1 MNEYITKP
9 YNPKFLLEKIIFLI
23 ENNSK
28 NESQNVEH
36 ISLENLST
44 LMNGSKDQ
52 MIRMTTVFLEQIE
65 KHFNEIKFALNEN
78 DLDQITA
85 ITHKLKSSFKLFGL
99 NKKGVLLERIE
110 QRAKTL
116 NRQELNSELQIILNM
131 QPRLTYLVQKE
142 LNQLILSNS
151 NS

>member
-1 MNEYITKP
+1 
-9 YNPKFLLEKIIFLI
+9 
-23 ENNSK
+23 
-28 NESQNVEH
+28 
-36 ISLENLST
+36 
-44 LMNGSKDQ
+44 MNGSKEQ
-52 MIRMTTVFLEQIE
+52 MIRMTKVFLDQIE
-65 KHFNEIKFALNEN
+65 KHFNELKLALNEN

-85 ITHKLKSSFKLFGL
+85 VTHKLKSSFQLFGL
-99 NKKGVLLERIE
+99 NKTGILLERIE

-116 NRQELNSELQIILNM
+116 KNHDLNSELQLILNM

>member
-1 MNEYITKP
+1 MNENKS
-9 YNPKFLLEKIIFLI
+9 KSECQ
-23 ENNSK
+23 NS
-28 NESQNVEH
+28 EQ
-36 ISLENLST
+36 ISLDNLST
-44 LMNGSKDQ
+44 LLNGSKEQ
-52 MIRMTTVFLEQIE
+52 MIRMTEVFLDQIE
-65 KHFNEIKFALNEN
+65 KHFNELKFALNEN
-78 DLDQITA
+78 DLEQITA

-99 NKKGVLLERIE
+99 NKTGVLLERIE

-116 NRQELNSELQIILNM
+116 NRDELNSELHLVLNM

>member
-1 MNEYITKP
+1 MNENKS
-9 YNPKFLLEKIIFLI
+9 KSEDQ
-23 ENNSK
+23 NS
-28 NESQNVEH
+28 EQ
-36 ISLENLST
+36 ISLDNLST
-44 LMNGSKDQ
+44 LLNGSKEQ
-52 MIRMTTVFLEQIE
+52 MIHMTKVFLDQIE
-65 KHFNEIKFALNEN
+65 KHFNELKFALNEN

-85 ITHKLKSSFKLFGL
+85 VTHKLKSSFKLFGL
-99 NKKGVLLERIE
+99 NKTGVLLERIE

-116 NRQELNSELQIILNM
+116 KSHDLNSELQLILNM

>member
-1 MNEYITKP
+1 MNENKSTS
-9 YNPKFLLEKIIFLI
+9 EDQ
-23 ENNSK
+23 NS
-28 NESQNVEH
+28 EH
-36 ISLENLST
+36 ISLDNLST
-44 LMNGSKDQ
+44 LMNGSKEQ
-52 MIRMTTVFLEQIE
+52 MIHMTKVFLDQIE
-65 KHFNEIKFALNEN
+65 KHFNELKFALNEN
-78 DLDQITA
+78 DLDQITN

-99 NKKGVLLERIE
+99 NKTGVLLERIE

-116 NRQELNSELQIILNM
+116 NRDELNSELHLVLNM

>member
-1 MNEYITKP
+1 MNENKSTS
-9 YNPKFLLEKIIFLI
+9 EDQ
-23 ENNSK
+23 NS
-28 NESQNVEH
+28 EH
-36 ISLENLST
+36 ISLDNLST
-44 LMNGSKDQ
+44 LMNGSKEQ
-52 MIRMTTVFLEQIE
+52 MIHMTKVFLDQIE
-65 KHFNEIKFALNEN
+65 KHFNELKFALNEN

-99 NKKGVLLERIE
+99 NKTGVLLERIE

-116 NRQELNSELQIILNM
+116 NRDELNSELHLVLNM

-151 NS
+151 NSWTLPF

>member
-1 MNEYITKP
+1 MNENKS
-9 YNPKFLLEKIIFLI
+9 KSECQ
-23 ENNSK
+23 NS
-28 NESQNVEH
+28 EQ
-36 ISLENLST
+36 ISLDNLST
-44 LMNGSKDQ
+44 LLNGSKEQ
-52 MIRMTTVFLEQIE
+52 MIRMTEVFLDQIE
-65 KHFNEIKFALNEN
+65 KHFNELKFALNEN
-78 DLDQITA
+78 DLEQITA

-99 NKKGVLLERIE
+99 NKTGVLLEGIE

-116 NRQELNSELQIILNM
+116 NRDELNSELHLVLNM